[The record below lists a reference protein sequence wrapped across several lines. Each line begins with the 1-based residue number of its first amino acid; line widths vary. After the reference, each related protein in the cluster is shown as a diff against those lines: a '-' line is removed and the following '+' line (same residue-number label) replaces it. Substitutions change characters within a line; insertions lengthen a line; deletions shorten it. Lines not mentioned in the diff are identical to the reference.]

1 MDYRRLGSTGLRVSS
16 MCLGTMGFG
25 DPAWREWVVGADKA
39 KPVLKRALELGV
51 TFFDM
56 ADFYSLGQG
65 ERIVGEALLGL
76 TARERLVLAS
86 KVYYPMSD
94 DPNDRGLSRKHIF
107 ASIDASLQRIGTD
120 YLDIYFIHAF
130 DPDTPIEETM
140 SALADVVRAGKVRY
154 LGASTMYAWQ
164 FALMNSAAREAG
176 LPEFSV
182 MQCQYSLLYR
192 EEEREMLPLC
202 RDQGIAVTP
211 WSPLARGLLAG
222 ARGSGTKRDE
232 TDNLAHGWYN
242 QQAMEDAI
250 VTAVQQVAQARGVP
264 AAQVAIAWAASRPGI
279 TAPLIGASKPH
290 HLPDAVAG
298 IGLALTPDEVA
309 LLEAPYRPRPVAG
322 HE

>member
-1 MDYRRLGSTGLRVSS
+1 MEYVRFGSTGLKVSRL
-16 MCLGTMGFG
+16 CLGCMTYGSP
-25 DPAWREWVVGADKA
+25 DWRPWVLDEAA
-39 KPVLKRALELGV
+39 SRPFIRQALDLGIN
-51 TFFDM
+51 FFDT
-56 ADFYSLGQG
+56 ADMYSLG
-65 ERIVGEALLGL
+65 ESEVVLGR
-76 TARERLVLAS
+76 AIREYTRRDDVVLAS
-86 KVYYPMSD
+86 KVFYPMSD
-94 DPNDRGLSRKHIF
+94 KPNDRGLSRKHIL
-107 ASIDASLQRIGTD
+107 ASIDGSLKRLGTD
-120 YLDIYFIHAF
+120 YLDLYIIHRF
-130 DPDTPIEETM
+130 DPHTPIAETLE
-140 SALADVVRAGKVRY
+140 ALDAIVRSGRARY
-154 LGASTMYAWQ
+154 IGASSMFAWQ
-164 FALMNSAAREAG
+164 FMQLLAHQQANGLAR
-176 LPEFSV
+176 FVS
-182 MQCQYSLLYR
+182 MQNHYNLAYR

-250 VTAVQQVAQARGVP
+250 VTAVQQVAHARGVP

>member
-1 MDYRRLGSTGLRVSS
+1 MEYVRFGSTGLKVSRL
-16 MCLGTMGFG
+16 CLGCMTYGSP
-25 DPAWREWVVGADKA
+25 DWRPWVLDEAA
-39 KPVLKRALELGV
+39 SRPFIRQALDLGIN
-51 TFFDM
+51 FFDT
-56 ADFYSLGQG
+56 ADMYSLG
-65 ERIVGEALLGL
+65 ESEVVLGR
-76 TARERLVLAS
+76 AIREYTRRDDVVLAS
-86 KVYYPMSD
+86 KVFYPMSD
-94 DPNDRGLSRKHIF
+94 KPNDRGLSRKHIL
-107 ASIDASLQRIGTD
+107 ASIDGSLKRLGTD
-120 YLDIYFIHAF
+120 YLDLYIIHRF
-130 DPDTPIEETM
+130 DPHTPIAETLE
-140 SALADVVRAGKVRY
+140 ALDVIVRSGRARY
-154 LGASTMYAWQ
+154 IGASSMYAWQ
-164 FALMNSAAREAG
+164 FMQLLAHQQANGLAR
-176 LPEFSV
+176 FVS
-182 MQCQYSLLYR
+182 MQNHYNLAYR